1 MSVFK
6 ILVGLEIDIVCPQFL
21 GLFVGL
27 FIFTSLCIELGS
39 EKSVSFLI
47 SGGEFVSLGE
57 YPAMVTIR
65 VRTIGHYCG
74 ASIIEPQHVLTV
86 AHCLYT
92 MEKTLANIADYELLA
107 GTTHQNLT
115 NPDVI
120 QRLQIYACIIH
131 PEFNYEVEQNDIAV
145 IRSNVAIASP
155 VLLKVEVKI
164 YSISLC
170 RYKYVYPET
179 QICAG
184 RIEGGKGS
192 CMGDSG
198 GPLLC
203 NNVLSGLISMGYG
216 CGLKHVPQLST
227 NVATYADW
235 IDRAIAWN
243 GSRAAGQN
251 ILLK

>member
-145 IRSNVAIASP
+145 IRLRKPIRETFTVAPVRIALETPPDGTRCYYYGWGRTTNSNVAIASP

-192 CMGDSG
+192 CMVSEG
-198 GPLLC
+198 
-203 NNVLSGLISMGYG
+203 
-216 CGLKHVPQLST
+216 
-227 NVATYADW
+227 
-235 IDRAIAWN
+235 
-243 GSRAAGQN
+243 
-251 ILLK
+251 